1 MNDGGE
7 QDILHL
13 ETGSEWR
20 FELEADENIAVRV
33 HTTDPVYI
41 NGEELPP
48 TTWYPIYRNTK
59 AAVYSP
65 SEARLEVSTLP
76 ASQYTST
83 STTQPH
89 LNSLHLALER
99 LRILARRG
107 QASDPTARGPRVL
120 VLGPPSSGKT
130 TVVKNLVNLALGS
143 GLGWNVGVAGL
154 DPASPSNLIPGTLS
168 LATPA
173 HPLPTHH
180 LAHPFGS
187 PPASVPSNTL
197 SADVP
202 TLGWWY
208 GGLEPTTRGLPIWTK
223 LVAAM
228 GDAWAARCAK
238 DPAVLASGLFVD
250 APSSF
255 TNPTLGQTKENPKAR
270 YPLLTQAVEAFEVDI
285 VLVIGQEK
293 LTVELGRLLESRG
306 VKVIQIP
313 KSGGVVD
320 VDDSYRE
327 IVHAAQV
334 RSYFYGEPAL
344 PANLGKLMGRT
355 VPLGISLSPYSFQI
369 GWDTLH
375 ILRVGEGSAAP
386 TSALPLGSTHILSP
400 TRLTRVDPGGPAHVV
415 RLLNT
420 VLAIVAITPED
431 KIVPEDKVKVE
442 EDVEVKE
449 EEGEDTIN
457 AVAGKVELEEDEV
470 PFREEIGWREVL
482 GFVVITGVDA
492 LKRKYTVL
500 SPSPGKLPSTIAI
513 AGQIE
518 WVDSA

>member
-1 MNDGGE
+1 M
-7 QDILHL
+7 
-13 ETGSEWR
+13 
-20 FELEADENIAVRV
+20 
-33 HTTDPVYI
+33 
-41 NGEELPP
+41 
-48 TTWYPIYRNTK
+48 
-59 AAVYSP
+59 
-65 SEARLEVSTLP
+65 
-76 ASQYTST
+76 
-83 STTQPH
+83 
-89 LNSLHLALER
+89 
-99 LRILARRG
+99 
-107 QASDPTARGPRVL
+107 
-120 VLGPPSSGKT
+120 
-130 TVVKNLVNLALGS
+130 
-143 GLGWNVGVAGL
+143 
-154 DPASPSNLIPGTLS
+154 
-168 LATPA
+168 
-173 HPLPTHH
+173 
-180 LAHPFGS
+180 
-187 PPASVPSNTL
+187 
-197 SADVP
+197 
-202 TLGWWY
+202 
-208 GGLEPTTRGLPIWTK
+208 
-223 LVAAM
+223 
-228 GDAWAARCAK
+228 
-238 DPAVLASGLFVD
+238 
-250 APSSF
+250 
-255 TNPTLGQTKENPKAR
+255 
-270 YPLLTQAVEAFEVDI
+270 
-285 VLVIGQEK
+285 
-293 LTVELGRLLESRG
+293 
-306 VKVIQIP
+306 
-313 KSGGVVD
+313 VD
-320 VDDSYRE
+320 VDDTYRE

-344 PANLGKLMGRT
+344 PANLSKLVGRT

-442 EDVEVKE
+442 EEEEVKE
-449 EEGEDTIN
+449 EEGEDTLD